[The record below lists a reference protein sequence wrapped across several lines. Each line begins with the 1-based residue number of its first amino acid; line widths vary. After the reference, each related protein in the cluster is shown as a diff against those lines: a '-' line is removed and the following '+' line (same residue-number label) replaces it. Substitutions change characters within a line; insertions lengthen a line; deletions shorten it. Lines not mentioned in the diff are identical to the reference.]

1 MAVIVNTNTR
11 QNPMLATG
19 LTGTQVIRFIDG
31 PRIYIKA
38 VDTTPTP
45 ITIKSNGAIPAG
57 YTDLGIVDGKAKVT
71 YTKSI
76 EEVRTGIDQV
86 LQAEFVNKKT
96 MQMQFGLTQFDDI
109 VLEQLSALTTSVVTT
124 GSAVQFPVGQEDVVQ
139 RALLVVLQN
148 KLDGKEWQFYNPNAY
163 ITFQYTTQ
171 GDYTLVQANA
181 DLPLFTWQS
190 SYALCIQTM
199 FA

>member
-11 QNPMLATG
+11 QNPMTASG
-19 LTGTQVIRFIDG
+19 LTGAQVVRFIDG

-38 VDTTPTP
+38 IDSIPTP
-45 ITIKSNGAIPAG
+45 VVVKSNGVTPTG
-57 YTDLGIVDGKAKVT
+57 WTDLGIVDGKAKVT

-96 MQMQFGLTQFDDI
+96 MQMQFNLTQFDDI
-109 VLEQLSALTTSVVTT
+109 VLEQLSALTTSTIT
-124 GSAVQFPVGQEDVVQ
+124 SGSIVQFPVGAEDVVQ

-148 KLDGKEWQFYNPNAY
+148 KLDGKEWQFYSPDAY
-163 ITFQYTTQ
+163 ITFQYTSQ
-171 GDYTLVQANA
+171 GDYTLVQGNA
-181 DLPLFTWQS
+181 DLPLFVWAG
-190 SYALCIQTM
+190 SYALCVQTM

>member
-11 QNPMLATG
+11 QNPMTTVG
-19 LTGTQVIRFIDG
+19 LTGAQVVRFIDG

-38 VDTTPTP
+38 VDSTPTP
-45 ITIKSNGAIPAG
+45 VVVKSNGVTPTG
-57 YTDLGIVDGKAKVT
+57 WTDLGIVDGKAKVT

-96 MQMQFGLTQFDDI
+96 MQMQFNLTQFDDV
-109 VLEQLSALTTSVVTT
+109 VLEQLSALTTSTIT
-124 GSAVQFPVGQEDVVQ
+124 SGSIVQFPVGQEDVVQ

-148 KLDGKEWQFYNPNAY
+148 KLDGKEWQFYSPDAY
-163 ITFQYTTQ
+163 ITFQYSDT
-171 GDYTLVQANA
+171 GDYTFVQGNA
-181 DLPLFTWQS
+181 DLPLFVWGS